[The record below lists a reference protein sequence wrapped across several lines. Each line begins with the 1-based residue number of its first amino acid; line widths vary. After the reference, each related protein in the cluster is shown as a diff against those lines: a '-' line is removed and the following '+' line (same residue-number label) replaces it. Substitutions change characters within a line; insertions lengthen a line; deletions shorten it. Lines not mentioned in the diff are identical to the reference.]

1 MSASS
6 EETPA
11 EQDEHV
17 IGARLQLMLPAFR
30 SAFSPVHVEP
40 NLGSGRIYGGKS
52 EVWSR
57 SLACREQDTTTAS
70 GVEAN
75 HIISE
80 PGQRSQ
86 TRKLRESQA

>member
-1 MSASS
+1 MFSASS
-6 EETPA
+6 VETPDQ
-11 EQDEHV
+11 QDEHI
-17 IGARLQLMLPAFR
+17 IGARLQLMLPAFM

-40 NLGSGRIYGGKS
+40 NLGSGRIYGRKNK
-52 EVWSR
+52 VWSR
-57 SLACREQDTTTAS
+57 SLACREQDTAT

-75 HIISE
+75 HIISQ